1 MSTQVQVLERL
12 AEIIESR
19 KLANGGD
26 PDKSYVARL
35 FSKGDDAILKKSAK
49 KQLKL

>member
-12 AEIIESR
+12 EIIESR

-49 KQLKL
+49 KQPKL

>member
-1 MSTQVQVLERL
+1 MSDTLNRL

-26 PDKSYVARL
+26 PEKSYVARL
-35 FSKGDDAILKKSAK
+35 FSRGDDAIL
-49 KQLKL
+49 